1 MKGYHEHGLEITAVH
16 RTIDYIPRKIFSWF
30 VQEVANMRR
39 KGDVE
44 ADKALFANVY
54 KLLGNSAYGKFIE
67 AVERQTKVLYTKDE
81 DVIDKHLRSVWF
93 EDLEE
98 IGDA

>member
-1 MKGYHEHGLEITAVH
+1 MQACVSRAGDADLRRLVGVLH
-16 RTIDYIPRKIFSWF
+16 RIDYIPRKIFSWF

-44 ADKALFANVY
+44 AEKALLAEVY
-54 KLLGNSAYGKFIE
+54 KLLSSSAYGKFIE

-81 DVIDKHLRSVWF
+81 DVVDKHLRSV
-93 EDLEE
+93 
-98 IGDA
+98 